1 MTARVSSR
9 DDPPY
14 GRLAF
19 WNPYNVSLFAGGIV
33 LGLAS
38 GHTWL
43 VVVTCAAE
51 TMWMIFAPD
60 SRTLRALWFDRTL
73 ARHELAEKRERREA
87 KLAMLPPDAQARLA
101 FLCDQKERIERLA
114 KDNPSL
120 GVDLLASEVA
130 KLDALVED
138 FADLAL
144 RAARAEQHAATFDFD
159 SVRRRWG
166 TFEAQVKAFPNGDPR
181 REIAEQ
187 NMEVLRRRRA
197 RFDDLGRSLQVTRG
211 QMELIE
217 QTFRLLADEIL
228 SMASPL
234 ELRGRLDE
242 LRIAVDAVRET
253 AVDDSMDVV
262 EAEEAS
268 GHEGNR

>member
-1 MTARVSSR
+1 MATRVSTR

-14 GRLAF
+14 GRYAF
-19 WNPYNVSLFAGGIV
+19 WNPYNISLFLGGIV

-43 VVVTCAAE
+43 VVVTCALE

-60 SRTLRALWFDRTL
+60 SRTLRAIWFDRIV
-73 ARHELAEKRERREA
+73 AANEAAEKRERREA
-87 KLAMLPPDAQARLA
+87 KLAMLPPEGQARLA
-101 FLCDQKERIERLA
+101 YLCDQKERIERLA
-114 KDNPSL
+114 KDNPSM
-120 GVDLLASEVA
+120 GVDLLASEVK
-130 KLDALVED
+130 KLDVLVED

-159 SVRRRWG
+159 AVRRRFSM
-166 TFEAQVKAFPNGDPR
+166 FENQAKALPVGDPR

-197 RFDDLGRSLQVTRG
+197 RFEELGRSLQVTRG

-234 ELRGRLDE
+234 ELSGRLDE

-253 AVDDSMDVV
+253 AVEESIDVMDVV
-262 EAEEAS
+262 EAQEAS
-268 GHEGNR
+268 RS